1 MNVNGTRGIMVQP
14 KAGSAILWPST
25 LDAAPMHADHRT
37 NHAAQ
42 PVTQGIKFAANMWIH
57 QFDFKTP
64 SERGCQL
71 TYVNT
76 VGANLALA
84 LALAQTQAQTQA
96 LP

>member
-1 MNVNGTRGIMVQP
+1 MP
-14 KAGSAILWPST
+14 KP
-25 LDAAPMHADHRT
+25 APEPKPKPKPNPHPNPTPNDTNRT